1 MDELLEK
8 YQKLD
13 EAHQQ
18 ELLAFVDNLLLR
30 EKLEQSSA
38 DLSNYKER
46 INKVS
51 VWSDEH
57 IEQMEKDL
65 KSIGK
70 WTIPER

>member
-1 MDELLEK
+1 MEK

-57 IEQMEKDL
+57 IEQMGKDL

-70 WTIPER
+70 WTIPEW